1 MNHFPTKILLA
12 TDGSEDAAQAREAAV
27 DLARKGSS
35 ELHLVHVWHDVPSP
49 YAHAFVKRELK
60 RQGQEILDEQV
71 TKIKEAGGTVTKAH
85 LKRGRTSDE
94 VIRLSEELGAGL
106 LIVGSRGRGRVRRI
120 LMGSHSEDIVH
131 HAHLPVLVL
140 RCVEDAWPPVRV
152 VIGDDFSEEAKE
164 AGELA
169 ASIARLF
176 EADTLLVHVYPYLL
190 YESSDPKAQE
200 SVRQSEKVLAERA
213 NRLEGI
219 LGHKPR
225 FEMLAGN
232 PAEAILE
239 ATRVAGPTLVAVG
252 SRGLGSVGRMRLGS
266 VSTKVVRAAPG
277 SALVCCPHVERD
289 ESQAR

>member
-1 MNHFPTKILLA
+1 
-12 TDGSEDAAQAREAAV
+12 
-27 DLARKGSS
+27 
-35 ELHLVHVWHDVPSP
+35 
-49 YAHAFVKRELK
+49 
-60 RQGQEILDEQV
+60 
-71 TKIKEAGGTVTKAH
+71 
-85 LKRGRTSDE
+85 
-94 VIRLSEELGAGL
+94 
-106 LIVGSRGRGRVRRI
+106 
-120 LMGSHSEDIVH
+120 MGSHSEDIVH

-140 RCVEDAWPPVRV
+140 RCVEDAWPPARV

-190 YESSDPKAQE
+190 HESSDPKAQE
-200 SVRQSEKVLAERA
+200 SVQQSEKVLKERA

-219 LGHKPR
+219 LGYKPR
-225 FEMLAGN
+225 VEMLAGN

-239 ATRVAGPTLVAVG
+239 ATHVAGPTLVAVG
-252 SRGLGSVGRMRLGS
+252 SRGLDSVGRTRLGS

>member
-1 MNHFPTKILLA
+1 MNHLPTKILLA
-12 TDGSEDAAQAREAAV
+12 ADGSEDAAQAREAAV
-27 DLARKGSS
+27 DLAGKSSS
-35 ELHLVHVWHDVPSP
+35 ELHVVHVWHDVPSP
-49 YAHAFVKRELK
+49 YAHAFIKRELR

-71 TKIKEAGGTVTKAH
+71 RKIEEAGVKVTEAH
-85 LKRGRTSDE
+85 LTEGRISNE
-94 VIRLSEELGAGL
+94 VISLGEELGVGL
-106 LIVGSRGRGRVRRI
+106 LVVGSRGHGRIGRI

-176 EADTLLVHVYPYLL
+176 EADTLLVRAYPHILE
-190 YESSDPKAQE
+190 ESSDPEAEE
-200 SVRQSEKVLAERA
+200 SVWQSEKELEGRA
-213 NRLEGI
+213 SRLEGI

-225 FEMLAGN
+225 VEMAAGN

-239 ATRVAGPTLVAVG
+239 AARVVGPTLVAVG
-252 SRGLGSVGRMRLGS
+252 SRGLGTVERMRLGS

-277 SALVCCPHVERD
+277 SALVCCPRIE
-289 ESQAR
+289 QG